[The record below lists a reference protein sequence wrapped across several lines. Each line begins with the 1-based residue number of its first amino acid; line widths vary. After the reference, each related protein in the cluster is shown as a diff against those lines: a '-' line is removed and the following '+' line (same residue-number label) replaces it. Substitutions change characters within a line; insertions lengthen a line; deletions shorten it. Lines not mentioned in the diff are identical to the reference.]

1 MAAPSTASPP
11 KFTVSLVTSKDDFPG
26 MARVEKA
33 AFANSQFLTLMWP
46 PSPTTPENFAN
57 TVHNHEKAWATDPNA
72 KYLKAALDDEA
83 GTIIGIAKWY
93 FFLDPE
99 NQADPWK
106 IDFPPGANEALY
118 NEFFG
123 ALNKARE
130 ERFKGKRHIL
140 MAVLAIHPDY
150 QRMGVGH
157 ELLRWGLDEADR
169 EQVPTWIDASA
180 AGFGLYKKFGW
191 EEVGWVK
198 VDAVPWGGKPTTDR
212 GIANMIR
219 EPKPKK

>member
-1 MAAPSTASPP
+1 MAAPTTITPP
-11 KFTVSLVTSKDDFPG
+11 KFTVSVVTSEDDFPG
-26 MARVEKA
+26 IVKVEKA
-33 AFANSQFLTLMWP
+33 AFAESQFLALMWP
-46 PSPTTPENFAN
+46 PSPLAPAN
-57 TVHNHEKAWATDPNA
+57 VAQTVHNHRKAWATDPNA
-72 KYLKAALDDEA
+72 KYLKAALDD
-83 GTIIGIAKWY
+83 GTIIGMAKWY

-118 NEFFG
+118 HEFFD

-140 MAVLAIHPDY
+140 MAILAIHPDY

-157 ELLRWGLDEADR
+157 ELLRWGLDLADK
-169 EQVPTWIDASA
+169 EQVPTWIDASP
-180 AGFGLYKKFGW
+180 AGYGLYKKFGW
-191 EEVGWVK
+191 EEVSWVK
-198 VDAVPWGGKPTTDR
+198 IDPVPWGGRPTPDR

-219 EPKPKK
+219 QPKPRE